1 MPVHY
6 QLSSKDVILYFL
18 LLPPVEDYEMKLLGG
33 TSQIKID
40 VIMND
45 FESSMKNL
53 KKSEMNVVKKMKT
66 NLRKIFDQNEEAI
79 NSKFKRL
86 EALLSGLSRKNVKIQ
101 LQLSE
106 LKNYSAKLG
115 SENAKLKGNFGLL
128 QENSIPKETHKRC
141 LIGLSEE
148 KRKYESLSPK
158 VSKLKNI
165 IEFIK
170 DTELF
175 KLIQTYKSY
184 KNLYNLKLSNEKS
197 LQITIQREKIKVSR
211 LSKNL
216 KQLSLECKA
225 FRNVKENLDKS
236 LSLNAKLKSEADECY
251 TQRLLCA
258 SQNRH
263 QKKTIRSLGNFFS
276 YLLERLGEVQ
286 AGVRHF
292 QAARQQCQSSAQG
305 CIPWYST
312 GSQWT

>member
-1 MPVHY
+1 MPLHY
-6 QLSSKDVILYFL
+6 QLICSKDFILYFL
-18 LLPPVEDYEMKLLGG
+18 LLPPVEDYEMKLGG
-33 TSQIKID
+33 TNRIKID

-53 KKSEMNVVKKMKT
+53 KKSEMNVVWKMKT

-79 NSKFKRL
+79 NSKLKKL

-106 LKNYSAKLG
+106 LKNHSAKID
-115 SENAKLKGNFGLL
+115 SENAKLKENFGLL

-236 LSLNAKLKSEADECY
+236 LSLNAKLKSEADEWY

-258 SQNRH
+258 GQNRH
-263 QKKTIRSLGNFFS
+263 QKKTIRSLGNFFT

-292 QAARQQCQSSAQG
+292 QAARQQ
-305 CIPWYST
+305 
-312 GSQWT
+312 